1 LREGAWKLVFAAD
14 PTKKTAVQLYNLE
27 QDLGE
32 TSNLAAMYPER
43 AQAMQAT
50 MEKLIT
56 QGRSTPGT
64 PQQNDVEV
72 IRYPK
77 EQAKPKAK

>member
-1 LREGAWKLVFAAD
+1 
-14 PTKKTAVQLYNLE
+14 
-27 QDLGE
+27 
-32 TSNLAAMYPER
+32 
-43 AQAMQAT
+43 MQAT